1 MLEKLKELG
10 VETDKILKTLNGKQA
25 LYERLIFKFYDMV
38 LKSDMREDNLEDIF
52 ERTHAL
58 KGAAGN
64 LGITPLF
71 DAYVNILNYIRA
83 EEMDAVPGAIAEMLP
98 IQAKIMACIEEFK
111 Q

>member
-1 MLEKLKELG
+1 MLGKLKELG
-10 VETDKILKTLNGKQA
+10 VETDKVLKTLNGKQS

-38 LKSDMREDNLEDIF
+38 IKSDMRPDNLEEIY

-71 DAYVNILNYIRA
+71 DGYVKILTLIR
-83 EEMDAVPGAIAEMLP
+83 EDNMGAVPGAIEEMMP
-98 IQAKIMACIEEFK
+98 VQEKILECIGEFK
-111 Q
+111 K

>member
-1 MLEKLKELG
+1 MIEKLRELG
-10 VETDKILKTLNGKQA
+10 VDTDKVLQTLNGKQS

-38 LKSDMREDNLEDIF
+38 IKSDMRPDNLADIY

-71 DAYVNILNYIRA
+71 DEYVKILALIR
-83 EEMDAVPGAIAEMLP
+83 EERMDEVSGAIEEMLP
-98 IQAKIMACIEEFK
+98 VQERILECIKEFK
-111 Q
+111 K

>member
-10 VETDKILKTLNGKQA
+10 VEVDKVLKTLNGKQS

-38 LKSDMREDNLEDIF
+38 IKSDMREDNLDDIY

-71 DAYVNILNYIRA
+71 DEYVKILTLIR
-83 EEMDAVPGAIAEMLP
+83 EDNMDAVPGAIRDMLP
-98 IQAKIMACIEEFK
+98 VQEKIINCIGEFK
-111 Q
+111 

>member
-10 VETDKILKTLNGKQA
+10 VETDRVLATLNGKQA

-38 LKSDMREDNLEDIF
+38 VKSDMREDNLVEIY

-64 LGITPLF
+64 LGMTPLF
-71 DAYVNILNYIRA
+71 DAYVKILALIKNDD
-83 EEMDAVPGAIAEMLP
+83 MDAVPEAIKEMLP
-98 IQAKIMACIEEFK
+98 VQDKIMTCIEQFK
-111 Q
+111 

>member
-1 MLEKLKELG
+1 MLDKLKELG
-10 VETDKILKTLNGKQA
+10 VETDKVLKTLNGKQS

-38 LKSDMREDNLEDIF
+38 IKSDMREDNLEEIY

-71 DAYVNILNYIRA
+71 DEYVKILTLIR
-83 EEMDAVPGAIAEMLP
+83 EDNMDAVPEAIREMLP
-98 IQAKIMACIEEFK
+98 VQEKIMECIGEFK
-111 Q
+111 

>member
-10 VETDKILKTLNGKQA
+10 VDVDKVLVTLNGKQS

-38 LKSDMREDNLEDIF
+38 IKSNLTRDNLDEIY
-52 ERTHAL
+52 ERVHAL

-71 DAYVNILNYIRA
+71 DEYVKILTLIR
-83 EEMDAVPGAIAEMLP
+83 EDKMELVPDAIEAMLP
-98 IQAKIMACIEEFK
+98 IQEKILNCIGEYK
-111 Q
+111 